1 MLIDFREL
9 FKRWDYKP
17 KGIVHCGAST
27 GQERDVYAEF
37 GIPVIWIEA
46 IPEVYEQ
53 LKINLKDYPNQDSV
67 LACLSDEEDKEVTFH
82 VSNNEAQSSSFL
94 ELGTHKES
102 HPTVSYLYDFATKTK
117 TLKSVI
123 SETGVDVTDWLLVG
137 DLQGAEGLMLK
148 GAGDLLNKFSGCY
161 LEVNTNHVYENC
173 IIKPE
178 IESHLAQ
185 YGFVPREEFIYH
197 QWFWGDQ
204 FFTKETNS

>member
-1 MLIDFREL
+1 M
-9 FKRWDYKP
+9 
-17 KGIVHCGAST
+17 
-27 GQERDVYAEF
+27 YAEF

-148 GAGDLLNKFSGCY
+148 
-161 LEVNTNHVYENC
+161 EQ
-173 IIKPE
+173 E
-178 IESHLAQ
+178 ICLINFLDATLRLI
-185 YGFVPREEFIYH
+185 PIM
-197 QWFWGDQ
+197 
-204 FFTKETNS
+204 FTKIASLNQR